1 MDRVSSPTISSTSY
15 RESRRVQRPRVSRI
29 RGVSWHRARRGPG
42 NVAREGQV
50 VLKRASGA
58 RNNENPGQAGRRTP
72 IGPTGLPEEMKAVMK
87 SKTRHRKSFKWRKR
101 ADSSPVAKGR
111 RAKIH
116 GVRNPRKAKR
126 AGGRGL

>member
-1 MDRVSSPTISSTSY
+1 M
-15 RESRRVQRPRVSRI
+15 ESF
-29 RGVSWHRARRGPG
+29 
-42 NVAREGQV
+42 GQ
-50 VLKRASGA
+50 
-58 RNNENPGQAGRRTP
+58 PGRRTP

-87 SKTRHRKSFKWRKR
+87 SKTRHRKSYKWRKR